1 MMKKFKAIIA
11 ATLAAVTCASVCAC
25 GGEKED
31 PTKTYLDVGV
41 FDAGLGTVYFDEM
54 KKDFEAYYANES
66 LRTAKPASFFARRRR
81 TPSLTP
87 RSFSLR

>member
-31 PTKTYLDVGV
+31 PTKTYLDVDRKSV
-41 FDAGLGTVYFDEM
+41 V
-54 KKDFEAYYANES
+54 
-66 LRTAKPASFFARRRR
+66 
-81 TPSLTP
+81 
-87 RSFSLR
+87 